1 MKAHERADEAA
12 SQAAIERLAILD
24 TPPEA
29 AFDSLV
35 RAAALVCG
43 TPIALVTL
51 IDHDRQWFKANV
63 GLPGVTETPRDV
75 SFCAHAVLGDELFE
89 VSDATQD
96 SRFATNPF
104 VTGDPDVR
112 FYAGMPIRLSTGER
126 LGTLCV
132 IDRKAKVLTGEQ
144 REVLRCLAQAAMHA
158 LEGHYAREA
167 LEHEQ
172 HARKERVDALRRSED
187 FLARTN
193 ALAGVGGWQVE
204 LPSNTIY
211 WSDETCRIHG
221 FAPGHVP
228 DLSTAIDFYLPHARS
243 VILAAIEQAMAGGPG
258 WDLELPLRRVDGR
271 EIWVRTAGAA
281 ERVDG
286 QVVRLVGAFQDVT
299 DRVTQL
305 RAIVKANE
313 RTIISTEIAVEA
325 NRATTL
331 SGAVRF
337 VMDTLCAHAGWPVA
351 HVYVQS
357 PDDPSLLVPTGV
369 WSTSDPARYAP
380 FMDETAM
387 ASLPITSAAGVLR
400 SLAPP
405 FSRARSAAQCG
416 LGAGLQAPVVVG
428 DETVAVLEFYAADIS
443 SFSTPLVDLVAYA
456 GIQLGRVIDRERA
469 EESQTRALA
478 EKTAMLQEIHHR
490 VKNNLQVISSLL
502 NLQARQIK
510 EPQAKAVFSEAQA
523 RVHSISLLHEVLYQ
537 SGDLGRV
544 DMRAYVDKLV
554 TMLGR
559 AHGDVQGKARIAV
572 GVVRLFLPVDIAVP
586 CGLIINELITNSL
599 KHAFATNDPTNA
611 IHIEMRSEA
620 SHVMVT
626 VTDNG
631 RGFADLGAVTNTM
644 GMMLVR
650 DLAAQLR
657 GSVMFQNDHGA
668 RCSFQFPVR
677 GEKVPS

>member
-1 MKAHERADEAA
+1 VKVPDREDEAA
-12 SQAAIERLAILD
+12 SQAALARLAILD
-24 TPPEA
+24 TAPEP
-29 AFDSLV
+29 AFDALV
-35 RAAALVCG
+35 RAAAIVCG
-43 TPIALVTL
+43 TPISLFSL
-51 IDHDRQWFKANV
+51 IDHDRQWFKANLGV
-63 GLPGVTETPRDV
+63 PGATETPRDV
-75 SFCAHAVLGDELFE
+75 SFCAHAVLGDDLFE
-89 VSDATQD
+89 VPDATLD

-104 VTGDPDVR
+104 VIGDPNVR
-112 FYAGMPIRLSTGER
+112 FYAGMPIRLSTGEH

-132 IDRKAKVLTGEQ
+132 IDREVKVLTAEQ
-144 REVLRCLAQAAMHA
+144 REVLGCLADAVVHA
-158 LEGHYAREA
+158 LEGRYARAA
-167 LEHEQ
+167 LEREQ
-172 HARKERVDALRRSED
+172 RARKEREDALHRSED

-193 ALAGVGGWQVE
+193 ELAGVGGWQVE

-221 FAPGHVP
+221 VAPGQVP
-228 DLSTAIDFYLPHARS
+228 ELSTAIEFYLPQARP
-243 VILAAIEQAMAGGPG
+243 VIIAAVEQAIAGGPG

-305 RAIVKANE
+305 RAIVRANE
-313 RTIISTEIAVEA
+313 RTMIATEIAVEA
-325 NRATTL
+325 NRAQSL
-331 SGAVRF
+331 SEAVRF
-337 VMDTLCAHAGWPVA
+337 VMDTLRAHGGWPIA
-351 HVYVQS
+351 HVYLQS
-357 PDDPSLLVPTGV
+357 PEDPSRLLPTGV
-369 WSTSDPARYAP
+369 WSASDTERYAP
-380 FMDETAM
+380 FMDETSAV
-387 ASLPITSAAGVLR
+387 SLPITTAMGVLP
-400 SLAPP
+400 SLAAP
-405 FSRARSAAQCG
+405 FLRARSAAQCG
-416 LGAGLQAPVVVG
+416 LGAGLKVPVVVG
-428 DETVAVLEFYAADIS
+428 DEIVAVLEFYAADVS
-443 SFSTPLVDLVAYA
+443 SFSAPLVDLVAYA
-456 GIQLGRVIDRERA
+456 GIQLGRVTDRERA
-469 EESQTRALA
+469 EEIQTRALA

-490 VKNNLQVISSLL
+490 VKNNLQMISSLL
-502 NLQARQIK
+502 HLQARQIK

-559 AHGDVQGKARIAV
+559 AHGDAHSKARIDA
-572 GVVRLFLPVDIAVP
+572 GVARLFLPVDTAIP

-599 KHAFATNDPTNA
+599 KHAFATNEPTNV
-611 IHIEMRSEA
+611 IHIEMRSDA

-626 VTDNG
+626 VADNG

-657 GSVMFQNDHGA
+657 GSVTFQNDPGA
-668 RCSFQFPVR
+668 RCTFQFPIR
-677 GEKVPS
+677 REKEAS